1 MDVVQFETDADPS
14 RLTAAA
20 DTISGNITHH
30 YLIALYIR
38 LAGRTVPGRSAA
50 QSSTSFC

>member
-20 DTISGNITHH
+20 GTISGNITHH
-30 YLIALYIR
+30 YTSTIYIR
-38 LAGRTVPGRSAA
+38 LVDRT
-50 QSSTSFC
+50 